1 MNASSSD
8 EVPSYSMYKYAR
20 ARKRWA
26 VVYTS
31 LILLSRLFVFG
42 DGELAGRNGLIINLL
57 LGDVCTA
64 FLQFV
69 FFFFSLRAKTMS
81 IPRVTLCPRLL
92 SRSEVYCVC
101 PSFGGKHYYFV
112 FIAIIYR
119 AFRDRE
125 IIL

>member
-69 FFFFSLRAKTMS
+69 FFFFLCVRKLCLYQGLPYAPGYFPEVRSTVCARPLGES
-81 IPRVTLCPRLL
+81 IITSCL
-92 SRSEVYCVC
+92 
-101 PSFGGKHYYFV
+101 
-112 FIAIIYR
+112 
-119 AFRDRE
+119 
-125 IIL
+125 